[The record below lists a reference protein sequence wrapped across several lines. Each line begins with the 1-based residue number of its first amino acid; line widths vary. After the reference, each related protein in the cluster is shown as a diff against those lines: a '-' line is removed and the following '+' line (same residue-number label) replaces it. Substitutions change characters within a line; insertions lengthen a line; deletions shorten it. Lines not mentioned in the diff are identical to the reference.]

1 LKFLFPLISTK
12 KKKREQRE
20 QYKMSFQHNQDLINS
35 LTCSGETNPIPV
47 PERVFFSEDGAVYR
61 YLQETKQWL
70 VLTNKNSVCGWY
82 HVDSPY
88 VHEYVGEQ
96 KRIILPYS
104 KSVSLSPSTYGL
116 KVFRVKNIH
125 YCLCPSESG
134 DAEEIHLYLKTNDNT
149 PTLVG
154 HMYPLI
160 DRDDNEWTDPYH
172 LSQQGWLNWVVSA
185 PLSNLR
191 EFNPTS
197 YAKYATYMDYESV
210 NYYEEAE
217 EGEAEEWSGEEAE
230 EWSGEEA
237 EEEWGEAEEWSDE
250 EYRVDPF
257 NNMWYTKHDFTVYYG
272 DTLFWDMLS
281 PEKVSQRF
289 MLETMIRRN
298 KCFLSTKNV
307 NHLLDKMIATF
318 M

>member
-1 LKFLFPLISTK
+1 MKLLFSLFLTK
-12 KKKREQRE
+12 KEQRNNRTTE

-35 LTCSGETNPIPV
+35 LTCSGEYQIGPIPV

-70 VLTNKNSVCGWY
+70 VLTNMNSVCGWY

-88 VHEYVGEQ
+88 VHEYVGGQ

-116 KVFRVKNIH
+116 KVFRVENIH

-134 DAEEIHLYLKTNDNT
+134 DVEEIHLYLKTNDNT

-160 DRDDNEWTDPYH
+160 GREDNEWTDPYH
-172 LSQQGWLNWVVSA
+172 LSQQQWLNWVVSA
-185 PLSNLR
+185 PLSNLPV
-191 EFNPTS
+191 FNPTS
-197 YAKYATYMDYESV
+197 YIKFANYMDYESV

-217 EGEAEEWSGEEAE
+217 EWSEEQCNMNWSE
-230 EWSGEEA
+230 
-237 EEEWGEAEEWSDE
+237 E

-257 NNMWYTKHDFTVYYG
+257 NNRWYTKHDFIVYYG

>member
-1 LKFLFPLISTK
+1 
-12 KKKREQRE
+12 
-20 QYKMSFQHNQDLINS
+20 MSFQHNQDLINS
-35 LTCSGETNPIPV
+35 LTCSGENNPIPV

-70 VLTNKNSVCGWY
+70 VLTNMNSVCGWY

-116 KVFRVKNIH
+116 KVFRVKNIN

-134 DAEEIHLYLKTNDNT
+134 DVEEIHLYLKTNDNT

-154 HMYPLI
+154 YMYPLI
-160 DRDDNEWTDPYH
+160 GREDNEWTDPYH
-172 LSQQGWLNWVVSA
+172 LSQQQWLNWVVSA
-185 PLSNLR
+185 PLSNLPV
-191 EFNPTS
+191 FNPTS
-197 YAKYATYMDYESV
+197 YIKFANYMDYESV

-217 EGEAEEWSGEEAE
+217 GEAGGEGGEGEEELS
-230 EWSGEEA
+230 
-237 EEEWGEAEEWSDE
+237 EEECNMDWSDK

-257 NNMWYTKHDFTVYYG
+257 NNRWYTKHDFIEYYG

-281 PEKVSQRF
+281 PEKVIQRF

-307 NHLLDKMIATF
+307 NHLLDKMITTF

>member
-1 LKFLFPLISTK
+1 
-12 KKKREQRE
+12 
-20 QYKMSFQHNQDLINS
+20 MSFQHNQDLINS
-35 LTCSGETNPIPV
+35 LTCSGENNPIPV

-104 KSVSLSPSTYGL
+104 KSVSLSPSTDGL

-154 HMYPLI
+154 YMYPLI
-160 DRDDNEWTDPYH
+160 GREDPDIRGAWTDPYH
-172 LSQQGWLNWVVSA
+172 LSQQQWLNWVVSS
-185 PLSNLR
+185 PLSNLPV
-191 EFNPTS
+191 FNPTS

-210 NYYEEAE
+210 NYYEEEEEA
-217 EGEAEEWSGEEAE
+217 EGEGGEEEAE
-230 EWSGEEA
+230 EGGEEEEA
-237 EEEWGEAEEWSDE
+237 EGEGGEEEWSEEECNMDWSDK

-257 NNMWYTKHDFTVYYG
+257 NNRWYTKHDFIEYYG